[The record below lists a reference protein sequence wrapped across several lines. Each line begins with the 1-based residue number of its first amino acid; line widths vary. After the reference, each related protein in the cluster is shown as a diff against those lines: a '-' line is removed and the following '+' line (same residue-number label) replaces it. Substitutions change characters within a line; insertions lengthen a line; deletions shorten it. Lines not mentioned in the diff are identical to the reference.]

1 MADIR
6 RPTTVDLINN
16 LKFSGAATADLIA
29 ETDGFTTKGDGGGA
43 QWKLNGVTG
52 QTVSQTPAQLGD
64 ALLNDASGNQWSLV
78 GDRINLLS
86 VGLSESNTGAQ
97 NDLVIAAAIATAS
110 TVVNVILADK
120 IDQVEGSIYLPS
132 GRFDYT
138 EVDIPDGIM
147 IEGDNAATSILIDTG
162 TSTARASIEV
172 GDNIRESHRNGLTK
186 VGLVGAGITDR
197 NGVNFNKSFRLSG
210 LFECDIDG
218 FFDNVTGDTFAISF
232 IHNRI
237 YSAIRDNFS
246 LINGTAITFDR
257 NRIELAGRHNVFV
270 DGQQA
275 NEPIN
280 LSFNNDKIQS
290 AQESGILGI
299 DCLGVEMNGVFIE
312 ANNQAGGAD
321 HVAFVG
327 GTAAREK
334 GVLNIRGGFMSP
346 GTGMTDS
353 AAVNAGNMKSVNFN
367 GFIRGGFDEGLR
379 IGSSVENAFI
389 FGEIDGP
396 AAQTVIPI
404 GVNYIRALRGS
415 GIELKGFTEQKTF
428 KRIRST
434 GSNATSQDL
443 DSTVF
448 IDTTGGNRTYTV
460 QTVDIVAG
468 RQIKVQKIS
477 GDANQLIIATEGS
490 ELVNSGA
497 TFSTTAAHALLTLS
511 TDGVNVFVG

>member
-1 MADIR
+1 METVGFL
-6 RPTTVDLINN
+6 TT
-16 LKFSGAATADLIA
+16 
-29 ETDGFTTKGDGGGA
+29 GDGGGA
-43 QWKLNGVTG
+43 QWKLTAVTG
-52 QTVSQTPAQLGD
+52 TVSQSPAQLAD
-64 ALLNDASGNQWSLV
+64 ALLNDASGNQWALV

-86 VGLSESNTGAQ
+86 VGLSESNTGVQ

-132 GRFDYT
+132 GQFDYT
-138 EVDIPDGIM
+138 EIDIPDGIL
-147 IEGDNAATSILIDTG
+147 IEGDNAATCILIDTG

-172 GDNIRESHRNGLTK
+172 GDNIRESHRNGLSK
-186 VGLVGAGITDR
+186 VGLVGAGITNR

-327 GTAAREK
+327 GTATREK

-367 GFIRGGFDEGLR
+367 GFIRGAFNEGLR
-379 IGSSVENAFI
+379 LGSSVENAFI

-396 AAQTVIPI
+396 VAQTVIPI
-404 GVNYIRALRGS
+404 GVNYIKALRGS
-415 GIELKGFTEQKTF
+415 GIEFKGFTEQKTF

-443 DSTVF
+443 DATVF

-477 GDANQLIIATEGS
+477 GDANQLIIATQGS

-497 TFSTTAAHALLTLS
+497 TFSTTAAHALLTLN